1 MSYNPRNNQILSWLR
16 KAGIKAPY
24 ADMTEAQL
32 QEKNKLNPLSGYGF
46 TSAAEKAQKA
56 QQQAMFQQQLEAEQ
70 QMMQQQLLS
79 RMSSQQQIGYH
90 AGNGIQG
97 LLGMLRKKDNG
108 TGMEQ
113 GPPKD
118 DPEVARF
125 NELAS
130 QVGPETAK
138 EILAQELNNPA
149 MMTDAKQERMKSD
162 KAKLEMENLQGQVD
176 DRKKKPNTLATIQR
190 TGPNGEPMQASVEL
204 IGKDKDGKNLYRDL
218 GEAVKG
224 SVQVASD
231 SFNFSKTQGGKQLG
245 DFEGAMTA
253 AENYLDTSDRIMD
266 IAKQAKTGP
275 GFASALAA
283 KANDMRFGFEG
294 IKNIVSGQLDAKAKA
309 KLMASDPVGQ
319 YQGTFD
325 GIREAAHLDAN
336 VRALLLEQAYLKA
349 TANGQRATD
358 KDIENALSTLG
369 GKLNDPV
376 AFANVI
382 QQDREVTVDRLKNMS
397 QNSGGPGGK
406 ALSEVYPDR
415 LRKIYDRR
423 NPNTKTIKMKKKG
436 SDKTYNIPED
446 KAAAAEAAG
455 YTRG

>member
-1 MSYNPRNNQILSWLR
+1 MSYTPRNNQILSWLR

-24 ADMTEAQL
+24 ADMTEAQIE
-32 QEKNKLNPLSGYGF
+32 EKNKLNPLSGYGF

-108 TGMEQ
+108 TGMEE

-176 DRKKKPNTLATIQR
+176 ERKAKGNNTILAQF
-190 TGPNGEPMQASVEL
+190 TGPNGEPMQRTLE
-204 IGKDKDGKNLYRDL
+204 IKGKDKDGNNIYKEVGR
-218 GEAVKG
+218 AVKG
-224 SVQVASD
+224 SVSD
-231 SFNFSKTQGGKQLG
+231 TKEGWGMTGTQKGKQL
-245 DFEGAMTA
+245 DDYEGALTA
-253 AENYLDTSDRIMD
+253 AENYLDSSDRIID

-275 GFASALAA
+275 GFASALAS

-294 IKNIVSGQLDAKAKA
+294 IKKIVSSQLDAKAKA
-309 KLMASDPVGQ
+309 KLAASDPVGQ
-319 YQGTFD
+319 YQGVFD
-325 GIREAAHLDAN
+325 NIREAAHLDAN
-336 VRALLLEQAYLKA
+336 VQALLLEQAYLKA

-358 KDIENALSTLG
+358 KDIELALKTLG
-369 GKLNDPV
+369 GKLNDPE
-376 AFANVI
+376 AFAKVI
-382 QQDREVTVDRLKNMS
+382 QQDREVTVDRLTNMS
-397 QNSGGPGGK
+397 KNTGGPNGK
-406 ALSEVYPDR
+406 SLGEVYADR
-415 LRKIYDRR
+415 LKKITDRR
-423 NPNTKTIKMKKKG
+423 NPNTKTVKMKKG
-436 SDKTYNIPED
+436 DKTYNIPED
-446 KAAAAEAAG
+446 KAEAAEAAG